1 MKTVLCFL
9 FALLSFQTFG
19 CICMTVP
26 LMDYYG
32 HSAFIATVKV
42 TEVTLDRE
50 HGTLEGDYHSLKVE
64 IIQLYRGKAVPS
76 IRVNMASNSSCAF
89 EVPKGS
95 TWLIF
100 ASMGDNDV
108 PVFGAC
114 SGSLQIDRD
123 LEDARYPRAAANYK
137 KKIEL
142 KQEVLSYLKNN
153 ELERVNPY
161 NLTLFGIGIELH
173 KTTAFRGFDN
183 QNRFAVY
190 ELDVNEDLS
199 IDKITALQSFDNPK
213 LAQLF
218 SEQLRKNARVNNT
231 FRKSIPT
238 KTKLIVFYYYY
249 PAVGNDQSFVSRYD
263 L

>member
-1 MKTVLCFL
+1 MKIILCVL
-9 FALLSFQTFG
+9 FALLSFEALG

-32 HSAFIATVKV
+32 QSAFIATVKV
-42 TEVTLDRE
+42 TEVTPDRE
-50 HGTLEGDYHSLKVE
+50 HRSPEGDYHYLKVE
-64 IIQLYRGKAVPS
+64 VVQLYKGKAVPF

-89 EVPKGS
+89 EVLKS

-137 KKIEL
+137 RSLEL
-142 KQEVLSYLKNN
+142 KQEVLSYLKKN
-153 ELERVNPY
+153 ELEKVNPY
-161 NLTLFGIGIELH
+161 NLTLFDIGLH
-173 KTTAFRGFDN
+173 KTNAFKGFDN

-190 ELDVNEDLS
+190 ELDINEDLS
-199 IDKITALQSFDNPK
+199 IEKITALQSFDNPK

-218 SEQLRKNARVNNT
+218 SEHLRINARVNTT

-249 PAVGNDQSFVSRYD
+249 PAVGNDLSFVSRID
-263 L
+263 V